1 MMKNGVYAMNNYM
14 VISSDLMG
22 DGISREVDYRRGR
35 SWIEV
40 NLKHLKYNARVLK
53 GLMPVGCDLM
63 AVVKANAY
71 GHGAIHVSRAMNEIG
86 VKSFAVATLSEGIE
100 LRNNGILGD
109 ILVLGYTD
117 LNQADQLKHYQ
128 LTQTIID
135 YNYALALNNM
145 QLRVPVHLKIDTGMH
160 RLGMDSRDV
169 NKISHIYNL
178 EGIKVKGMY
187 THLSV
192 ADQKG
197 GEAVE
202 YTRGQIEEF
211 YSMVKQLKDMGIAI
225 PKLHVQSSYGLM
237 NYPVLGCDYARMGI
251 ALYGSFSRKGDQ
263 TGLSVPLKPVLSL
276 KARVALI
283 REVAAGECVSYGRED
298 PLVRNSR
305 IAILPI
311 GYADGLPR
319 SLSFG
324 KGEVLLHGRRA
335 SIVGRVCMDQLL
347 IDITD
352 IPEVEQGDIAT
363 LIGIDEKDELAA
375 SELAEAAN
383 SITNELLCR
392 LGSRLERIYL

>member
-1 MMKNGVYAMNNYM
+1 MQYGGYVMNNCM
-14 VISSDLMG
+14 VVSSGRRKETLCRNED
-22 DGISREVDYRRGR
+22 SRRGR

-53 GLMPVGCDLM
+53 GLMPFGCDLM

-71 GHGAIHVSRAMNEIG
+71 GHGAVQVSRAMNEIG

-117 LNQADQLKHYQ
+117 INQADQLKQYQ

-135 YNYALALNNM
+135 DNYALALNDL
-145 QLRVPVHLKIDTGMH
+145 QLGVPVHLKIDTGMH
-160 RLGMDSRDV
+160 RLGMDSTEV
-169 NKISHIYNL
+169 NKISQIFDL
-178 EGIKVKGMY
+178 EGIKVKGMF

-192 ADQKG
+192 ADQKD
-197 GEAVE
+197 EVAVE

-211 YSMVKQLKDMGIAI
+211 YCMVKQLKNMGIVI

-237 NYPVLGCDYARMGI
+237 NYPGLRCDYARMGI

-263 TGLSVPLKPVLSL
+263 TVITEQLKPVLSL
-276 KARVALI
+276 KARVAMI
-283 REVAAGECVSYGRED
+283 REVAAGECVSYGREV

-305 IAILPI
+305 IAILPV

-319 SLSFG
+319 TLSFG

-363 LIGIDEKDELAA
+363 LIGRDERDELSA
-375 SELAEAAN
+375 SEVAEAAD

>member
-1 MMKNGVYAMNNYM
+1 MQYGGYVMNNCM
-14 VISSDLMG
+14 VVSSDLME
-22 DGISREVDYRRGR
+22 DGISREIDERRSR

-53 GLMPVGCDLM
+53 GLMPSGCELM

-71 GHGAIHVSRAMNEIG
+71 GHGAAQVSRAMNEIG

-100 LRNNGILGD
+100 LRSNGILGD

-117 LNQADQLKHYQ
+117 IDQADQLKHYQ

-135 YNYALALNNM
+135 YDYALALNNL

-160 RLGMDSRDV
+160 RLGMASRNV
-169 NKISHIYNL
+169 NKISQIFNL
-178 EGIKVKGMY
+178 EGIKIKGMF

-192 ADQKG
+192 ADQKDE
-197 GEAVE
+197 EAME

-211 YSMVKQLKDMGIAI
+211 YCMVKQLKDRGIAI

-237 NYPVLGCDYARMGI
+237 NYPELRCDYARMGI

-263 TGLSVPLKPVLSL
+263 TGLSVQLKPVLSL
-276 KARVALI
+276 KTRVAMI
-283 REVAAGECVSYGRED
+283 REVAAGECVSYGREA
-298 PLVRNSR
+298 PLMRNSR
-305 IAILPI
+305 IAILPV

-319 SLSFG
+319 TLSFG
-324 KGEVLLHGRRA
+324 KGEVLLRGKRT

-352 IPEVEQGDIAT
+352 IPEVEPGDIAT
-363 LIGIDEKDELAA
+363 LIGSDEKDELSA
-375 SELAEAAN
+375 SEVAEAAG